1 MNQYRHIILVL
12 LMTFSLTA
20 IAEEYNF
27 VVWTKLGEQI
37 NFPLSEKPKLTH
49 YNDNFI
55 VTTSTTMVEYP
66 KTDIKKFTLLI
77 PDGVDN
83 IENSNANLLQQDN
96 SLICRG
102 FRDGSIV
109 KIFNINGQ
117 LLSAETINNEDV
129 YIIDLST
136 FNKGIYIVSTESIT
150 YKIIRQ

>member
-27 VVWTKLGEQI
+27 VVWTKSGEQI
-37 NFPLSEKPKLTH
+37 NYPISEKSKLTH
-49 YNDNFI
+49 NDDNFI
-55 VTTSTTMVEYP
+55 VTTSTTTVEYP
-66 KTDIKKFTLLI
+66 KADIKKFTLLI

-83 IENSNANLLQQDN
+83 IENSNTNLFQQDN
-96 SLICRG
+96 SLILSG
-102 FRDGSIV
+102 FRNGSVV

-117 LLSAETINNEDV
+117 LLTTEIINNEDA

-136 FNKGIYIVSTESIT
+136 LDKGIYIVSTESIT